1 MAQHRTRRPTAK
13 EGEQITPEQLRV
25 AQEWLEETFRAEPSS
40 MLLPQLMDQ
49 ALPVSLSAVVE
60 ALSTMAT
67 PEAATLLTQVAATT
81 NAKEVQKAARRALYR
96 LKTMG
101 VDTDSVRVGE
111 PRKSV
116 LEVPKLPIVI
126 ALASQIDFAGNR
138 ALYLARRR
146 PFSGLVL
153 VSLIIND
160 QHGVLDCNAFPV
172 TKKELTR
179 IVGDIQ
185 ADDRLTHVELP
196 PTYAQQLVEESYRRN
211 LSTGTP
217 VPQDFQGLHDLIG
230 MPDTPWEQGPIYH
243 LINPEEIRG
252 QPAWLSLPG
261 QLLDVKELQGWHVPP
276 EAVQKYR
283 EDARRTAESP
293 IIVSPAL
300 QQERLEAVQKRVL
313 REMFDPDTCTRYRT
327 RLEEM
332 AYLLWQTKRP
342 DEAKRAFASALAL
355 QGEGVDPAEHRFLRA
370 LFTRSVEMAEAM
382 EQQDTSRVTV
392 ATPRLWTP

>member
-13 EGEQITPEQLRV
+13 EGEQITPEQLHA
-25 AQEWLEETFRAEPSS
+25 AQEWLEETFRAEPSGI
-40 MLLPQLMDQ
+40 LLPPLMDH
-49 ALPVSLSAVVE
+49 AIPVSLAAVVE

-67 PEAATLLTQVAATT
+67 PEAAILLTQIATTT

-101 VDTDSVRVGE
+101 VPTDSVRIGE

-116 LEVPKLPIVI
+116 LEVPKLPIVT

-153 VSLIIND
+153 VSLILSD
-160 QHGVLDCNAFPV
+160 QRGVLDCNAFPV

-179 IVGDIQ
+179 IVADIQ
-185 ADDRLTHVELP
+185 ADDRLTHVEVP

-230 MPDTPWEQGPIYH
+230 MPDTLWEKGPIYL

-252 QPAWLSLPG
+252 QPAWLLLTGP
-261 QLLDVKELQGWHVPP
+261 LLDLKEFQGWHVPP

-283 EDARRTAESP
+283 EEVRHAAESL

-300 QQERLEAVQKRVL
+300 QQERVEDAQKRAL
-313 REMFDPDTCTRYRT
+313 RVMFDPDTCARYRT

-342 DEAKRAFASALAL
+342 DDARRAFASALAL
-355 QGEGVDPAEHRFLRA
+355 QGEAVDPAEQPFLRA
-370 LFTRSVEMAEAM
+370 LFTRSVEMAEAL
-382 EQQDTSRVTV
+382 EQQDTNRVTV